1 MFSFVFNLFNRQKKM
16 VEEKPIE
23 YDIFGLIKKHEGFS
37 NTAYKCPAGVW
48 TVGYGTTYYP
58 DGTKVKKGD
67 IITVKEA
74 ENLLAWYCLNEITLP
89 KGTFN
94 PKQKMALFSLIYNIG
109 QGAFDKSNCKKAI
122 EKEDWQVAYLN
133 WDWTKANGK
142 ELAGLVKRRNEE
154 KQLFFE
160 GLL

>member
-1 MFSFVFNLFNRQKKM
+1 MIKWLKNIFCKKE
-16 VEEKPIE
+16 VEEKPME
-23 YDIFGLIKKHEGFS
+23 YDIFGLIKKFEGFS

-48 TVGYGTTYYP
+48 TIGYGTTYYP

-67 IITVKEA
+67 ILTVKEA
-74 ENLLAWYCLNEITLP
+74 EGYLSWYCLNEIKLP

-109 QGAFDKSNCKKAI
+109 QSAFDKSNCKKAI
-122 EKEDWQVAYLN
+122 ERQDWQVAYLN
-133 WDWTKANGK
+133 WDWTRANGK